1 MDYKNL
7 YQLLIM
13 EILSA
18 QDSDNN
24 INNNSIKFFEKYP
37 NIESLSNATFD
48 AIKNY
53 LTTIINYK
61 NKS

>member
-1 MDYKNL
+1 MV
-7 YQLLIM
+7 
-13 EILSA
+13 ILSA